1 MKKFFIMFIVSIL
14 LVSVVSASELDNWN
28 VHIFGINVRDFEDK
42 DPLPLIIGAISMI
55 CVHEAGHIIIG
66 RMGGMDTSM
75 RWQDGGPIV
84 WADDGFIE
92 ASRREKGFY
101 HAGGFIAQT
110 LVGGVLTAIPTT
122 RHSDFTVGFN
132 AAATVESFGY
142 AFRESSAESGN
153 DCKNLDKQGYNGD
166 AIAIGSSAITGSFL
180 HYNLGD

>member
-1 MKKFFIMFIVSIL
+1 MNKLKIMGIIL
-14 LVSVVSASELDNWN
+14 LLFIIPITSNAESDWN
-28 VHIFGINVRDFEDK
+28 FYIFGININEFQNR
-42 DPLPLIIGAISMI
+42 DPLPMIIGAISMI

-66 RMGGMDTSM
+66 RMGGMDTSL

-84 WADDGFIE
+84 WADDGFYE
-92 ASRREKGFY
+92 ASRMQKGFY

-110 LVGGVLTAIPTT
+110 LIGGVLTAIPRT

-142 AFRESSAESGN
+142 AFRDSSAESGN

-180 HYNLGD
+180 HYNLD